1 MPNLLLEE
9 KGVARYSQYKIALR
23 NFSDEPQRYEYQ
35 LDSELF
41 KQLDGSADIQKGAV
55 DVILTVRKGVAA
67 FEFLF
72 QISGTVSV
80 SCDRCLDDIAMDVNT
95 ENKLYVKFGK
105 EYSEENDEII
115 IIPEEDGEINVV
127 WFIYEFIALSLPLKR
142 VHAPG
147 KCNKAMSSALNKYKD
162 TSVNEAEED
171 EQAIDPRWEALKGLQ
186 VDESDE

>member
-9 KGVARYSQYKIALR
+9 KDVAKYSQYKIALR
-23 NFSDEPQRYEYQ
+23 NFSNEPQVYEYQ
-35 LDSELF
+35 LDNEFF

-55 DVILTVRKGVAA
+55 SVALTVKKGVAA

-72 QISGTVSV
+72 QINGTVSV
-80 SCDRCLDDIAMDVNT
+80 SCDRCLDDIAMDVDT

-105 EYSEENDEII
+105 EYSEESDEII

-147 KCNKAMSSALNKYKD
+147 KCNKAMSSTLNKYKASAID
-162 TSVNEAEED
+162 EE
-171 EQAIDPRWEALKGLQ
+171 EEEAIDPRWEALKGLQ
-186 VDESDE
+186 MNDDSDE